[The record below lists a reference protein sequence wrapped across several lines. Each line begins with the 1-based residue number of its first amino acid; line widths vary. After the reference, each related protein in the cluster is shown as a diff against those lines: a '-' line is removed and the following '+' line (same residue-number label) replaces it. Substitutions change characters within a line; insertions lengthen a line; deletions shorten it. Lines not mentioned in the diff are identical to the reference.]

1 FFQEFSLISPFPER
15 LSDNLRVSQSPVIRS
30 AVFLCVR
37 VLLLRLRP
45 HSLIGV
51 WPIMV
56 TELVHALS
64 QLESQLQSGEQEAT
78 GSSSDQWMQLYV
90 AACKLL
96 ETLCTLP
103 AGYLS
108 HFQMFHWA
116 FVSSVSADKTEI
128 FKPFAERIND
138 LLAKKY
144 GELTPETMSNHT
156 ASLAGVKILTS
167 FEELRPFFYTLA
179 NLNKSVPESNVS
191 CRNRQFCV
199 FFNTLR
205 DAHALSGSLTYKNA
219 VARLESALYVD
230 FSEHL
235 QF

>member
-1 FFQEFSLISPFPER
+1 
-15 LSDNLRVSQSPVIRS
+15 
-30 AVFLCVR
+30 
-37 VLLLRLRP
+37 
-45 HSLIGV
+45 
-51 WPIMV
+51 
-56 TELVHALS
+56 
-64 QLESQLQSGEQEAT
+64 
-78 GSSSDQWMQLYV
+78 MQLYV

-144 GELTPETMSNHT
+144 GELLTPETMSNHT
-156 ASLAGVKILTS
+156 ASLGAVKILTS

-191 CRNRQFCV
+191 F
-199 FFNTLR
+199 
-205 DAHALSGSLTYKNA
+205 AAEPGK
-219 VARLESALYVD
+219 
-230 FSEHL
+230 
-235 QF
+235 